1 MKIAIVC
8 PNDFTIVT
16 FCGAL
21 VSLLQDDNRNE
32 VYAVCD
38 VHDES
43 PRGYYTDIMTSWGVY
58 HVPLDY
64 YRFVSVPKDIRYLLA
79 LYRIMA
85 RERFDIVINIATK
98 ANVYGSITAKLAG
111 TRKIVCAVW
120 GLGMA
125 FAADGRGSTKVLR
138 RIVLCLYRIGFW
150 LSDRIWFT
158 NKADYEWFV
167 STGVASAGKAFL
179 TKNYVNT
186 AVYSPDSVT
195 RVQIDALREEFG
207 LKDRENV
214 VVMVGRM
221 SWAKGVREF
230 VEAATMLRNEMPATK
245 FILVGPSD
253 EGSSDSVPESFLRE
267 CEKSGN
273 FVWAGFR
280 KEVQVFYAA
289 SDVAVLPS
297 YYREGGFPRGLTEA
311 MSMGKPIITTNSVH
325 CRGTVE
331 HGKNG
336 YHVPMKDSKA
346 LAMAIKKIITDE
358 DRKREFGMYSRLKVM
373 NEFDEME
380 VVSQVVREIL

>member
-21 VSLLQDDNRNE
+21 VRLLQDNNRNE

-38 VHDES
+38 VHDEI

-64 YRFVSVPKDIRYLLA
+64 YRFVSVPKDIRYLWA

-85 RERFDIVINIATK
+85 TERFDIVVNIATK

-125 FAADGRGSTKVLR
+125 FAADRRGSAKVLR
-138 RIVLCLYRIGFW
+138 RIVLLLYRIGFRV
-150 LSDRIWFT
+150 SDRIWFT
-158 NKADYEWFV
+158 NQADYEWFV

-195 RVQIDALREEFG
+195 RVQIDDLREEFG
-207 LKDRENV
+207 LKDKENV
-214 VVMVGRM
+214 VVMVARM

-230 VEAATMLRNEMPATK
+230 IEAATMLRTEMPSTK

-336 YHVPMKDSKA
+336 YHVPVKDSKA
-346 LAMAIKKIITDE
+346 LARAIKKIITDK
-358 DRKREFGMYSRLKVM
+358 DRKREFGMYSRRKVM

-380 VVSQVVREIL
+380 VVSQVVRQIL